1 MKKTSVL
8 IIRRAPRARIRSV
21 VVFSFVLVTK
31 FLVSERNQ
39 RRSKLLHLINCALC
53 NESTGVYSFRYN
65 LSIIVSAIAG
75 ILLKAELLIFFQIN
89 FCDNECLLKRLGILF
104 GSEYKREI

>member
-1 MKKTSVL
+1 MKRTGVL

-31 FLVSERNQ
+31 FLVPERNQ
-39 RRSKLLHLINCALC
+39 RRSKLLHLIIARCLC

-75 ILLKAELLIFFQIN
+75 ILLKVELLIFFRSI
-89 FCDNECLLKRLGILF
+89 FD
-104 GSEYKREI
+104 S